1 MPALR
6 IYTPDPVD
14 RRHPLNRGK
23 AAWWLNLPGLDAT
36 SRAWDLMGRYHA
48 AHANIYS
55 GSPNFANYST
65 DRPHPWSLGT
75 GYQFYKS
82 TLDCGV
88 CPGLEFT
95 TGDYTIA
102 CWLMSSDQS
111 GYASCFY
118 SRGGYN
124 SGGVYLFVG
133 TGGVLSSTVTNG
145 GTHDSASSTAVMSDS
160 VWAHVVWVKSGSA
173 VRWYVN
179 GSDCTSG
186 SPTTGGAGAVGTS
199 RTTQWGQYQEAPN
212 VYALHGGLYD
222 LQVWQRGLS
231 AWEIAE
237 AYRQSVRGYPPGA
250 DSPLS
255 WVSSR
260 RYFLPVVP
268 VSPPPPPP
276 AGSSFPAAVIGGGF
290 GW

>member
-1 MPALR
+1 MPAARL
-6 IYTPDPVD
+6 YTPAPVNL
-14 RRHPLNRGK
+14 RHPLNRGK

-48 AHANIYS
+48 THANIYS

-65 DRPHPWSLGT
+65 CRPSPWSLGT
-75 GYQFYKS
+75 GYQFYNS

-95 TGDYTIA
+95 TGDYTVA

-111 GYASCFY
+111 GHAACYY

-124 SGGVYLFVG
+124 SGGVYMFVG
-133 TGGVLSSTVTNG
+133 TGGVLQSTVTNG
-145 GTHDSASSTAVMSDS
+145 GTHDAASSTAVMSDG

-179 GSDCTSG
+179 GEDRTSG
-186 SPTTGGAGAVGTS
+186 SPTTAGAGAVGTS
-199 RTTQWGQYQEAPN
+199 RTTMWGTYQENQGA
-212 VYALHGGLYD
+212 YALHGGLYD
-222 LQVWQRGLS
+222 LQVWQRGLPVG
-231 AWEIAE
+231 EVAE
-237 AYRQSVRGYPPGA
+237 VYRQSARGYPPGA

-260 RYFLPVVP
+260 RYFLPA
-268 VSPPPPPP
+268 SPPPPP
-276 AGSSFPAAVIGGGF
+276 AVDPLESVHMPGF